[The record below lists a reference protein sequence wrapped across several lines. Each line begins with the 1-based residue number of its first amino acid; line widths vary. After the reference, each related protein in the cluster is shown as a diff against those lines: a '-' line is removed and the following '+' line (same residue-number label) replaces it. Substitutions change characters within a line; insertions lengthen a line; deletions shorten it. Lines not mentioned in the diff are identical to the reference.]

1 MIKDQDIK
9 NEILLSKIRQIDI
22 DIKAYQNAIMDNAKG
37 AVPQETIDF
46 YQTQISELGLM
57 KNELEKLQQ

>member
-9 NEILLSKIRQIDI
+9 NAILLSKIEQIDI
-22 DIKAYQNAIMDNAKG
+22 DIEAYQNAIMDNTKG
-37 AVPQETIDF
+37 AVAQETIEF

-57 KNELEKLQQ
+57 KNELEKLQ

>member
-9 NEILLSKIRQIDI
+9 NSILLSKIEQIDI
-22 DIKAYQNAIMDNAKG
+22 DIKAYQNAIMDNTKG
-37 AVPQETIDF
+37 AVAQETIDF

>member
-9 NEILLSKIRQIDI
+9 NAILLSKIEQIDI
-22 DIKAYQNAIMDNAKG
+22 DIEAYQNAIMDNTKG
-37 AVPQETIDF
+37 AVAQETIDF

-57 KNELEKLQQ
+57 KNELEKLQ

>member
-9 NEILLSKIRQIDI
+9 NSILLSKIEQIDI
-22 DIKAYQNAIMDNAKG
+22 DIEAYQNAIMDNTKG
-37 AVPQETIDF
+37 AVAQETIDF

-57 KNELEKLQQ
+57 KNELEKLQ